1 MSHAN
6 VWEPHGV
13 VVQFWR
19 TVSGDEFVRA
29 SQEIAADPDFDA
41 LRFIIVDFTGVSEHT
56 IDEAALQ
63 DIAVVRIGSIAT
75 NPNVRI
81 AMVTTDRGMATL
93 TQSANVDPFVGTH
106 EVKVFA
112 TVALARQ
119 WLQQQVAL
127 VAFRQ
132 VA

>member
-1 MSHAN
+1 M
-6 VWEPHGV
+6 
-13 VVQFWR
+13 QFWR

-29 SQEIAADPDFDA
+29 SQEIAADPDFDT

-112 TVALARQ
+112 TIALARE

-127 VAFRQ
+127 VACRR
-132 VA
+132 AA

>member
-13 VVQFWR
+13 VMQFWR

-29 SQEIAADPDFDA
+29 SHEIAADPDFDT

-75 NPNVRI
+75 N
-81 AMVTTDRGMATL
+81 RGMATL

-112 TVALARQ
+112 TVALARR

-132 VA
+132 SA